1 VTRRSGAGPAP
12 DPNSLRELQRQEA
25 GLVRTLPR
33 ERSGRV
39 PAWPLP
45 TPASAAE
52 RALWSKLWK
61 TPQAIVWE
69 EQGVER
75 AVARY
80 VRLSIVVE
88 SGDVPAAKV
97 KSVMEQERTLLLE
110 LGSLLKAGYRISS
123 GGALTPA
130 AAPKAEA
137 AKPRSNVVDIR
148 GRWKGSVDEDEQP
161 DF

>member
-1 VTRRSGAGPAP
+1 M
-12 DPNSLRELQRQEA
+12 
-25 GLVRTLPR
+25 
-33 ERSGRV
+33 
-39 PAWPLP
+39 
-45 TPASAAE
+45 
-52 RALWSKLWK
+52 WSKLWK

-110 LGSLLKAGYRISS
+110 LGSLLKAGYRITTNPQDPSPTVRSS
-123 GGALTPA
+123 PA
-130 AAPKAEA
+130 DARRATLP
-137 AKPRSNVVDIR
+137 SSR
-148 GRWKGSVDEDEQP
+148 GRLRALPDPRTRLRGED
-161 DF
+161 D

>member
-1 VTRRSGAGPAP
+1 M
-12 DPNSLRELQRQEA
+12 
-25 GLVRTLPR
+25 
-33 ERSGRV
+33 
-39 PAWPLP
+39 
-45 TPASAAE
+45 
-52 RALWSKLWK
+52 WSKLWK

-123 GGALTPA
+123 GGALTPT